1 MRSSIDVSY
10 QDFLLSDEEIIR
22 LREDSERYSLDDEFQ
37 RDLEARN
44 ALESY
49 FQNVQSRLE
58 EAMKKCREMSEL
70 LGGPDHQKIGE
81 DKTKKIKEEMERLL
95 KDIIPSQGSHGGN

>member
-10 QDFLLSDEEIIR
+10 QDLMLSDEEIIR

-58 EAMKKCREMSEL
+58 EAMNSA
-70 LGGPDHQKIGE
+70 
-81 DKTKKIKEEMERLL
+81 TVSSSSSSSSS
-95 KDIIPSQGSHGGN
+95 IITFK